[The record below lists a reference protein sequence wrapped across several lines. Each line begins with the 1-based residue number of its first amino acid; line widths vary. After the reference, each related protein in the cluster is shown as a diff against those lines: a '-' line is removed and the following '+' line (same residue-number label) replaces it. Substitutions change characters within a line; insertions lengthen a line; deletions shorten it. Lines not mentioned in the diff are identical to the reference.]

1 MLSLFHILG
10 SSSGKKLTPLRPKY
24 LFVQPTTLASLLER
38 RNCSKGKVEEVGREV
53 LGTFLHPPGEVIMR
67 VLVRI
72 EQEVKGQGGPRE
84 AVPRWR
90 LVEAVLVQVTLDSR
104 IEWPKEVE
112 VATAEVA
119 VEGLIPPS
127 LDLTTFIAH
136 RAEAPRLLRRAG
148 RLSRAA
154 ESSLHMV
161 VEDR

>member
-1 MLSLFHILG
+1 
-10 SSSGKKLTPLRPKY
+10 
-24 LFVQPTTLASLLER
+24 
-38 RNCSKGKVEEVGREV
+38 VEEVGREV

-161 VEDR
+161 VEDTTVVSLFNRNR